1 MTAVSDDEA
10 LTPEAATSEDNS
22 VKTLL
27 AYCRDKSRV
36 CPTPQPWNSLWKLL
50 PNHSGVG
57 TGWEPA
63 MPLILGAWLESTNS
77 EKRLRLT
84 AHIEWAKEWG
94 ALEAVKSFLYSLD
107 ENQWF
112 HLGD

>member
-1 MTAVSDDEA
+1 MMNKASKTNAQSLKRD
-10 LTPEAATSEDNS
+10 S
-22 VKTLL
+22 VKALL
-27 AYCRDKSRV
+27 AYCRDNSRV
-36 CPTPQPWNSLWKLL
+36 CPLPPQWNRLWQLL

-63 MPLILGAWLESTNS
+63 MPLILAAWHESTEV
-77 EKRLRLT
+77 EKKLRLT
-84 AHIEWAKEWG
+84 AHIEWAEEWG
-94 ALEAVKSFLYSLD
+94 ALETVEAFLYSLE

>member
-1 MTAVSDDEA
+1 
-10 LTPEAATSEDNS
+10 
-22 VKTLL
+22 
-27 AYCRDKSRV
+27 
-36 CPTPQPWNSLWKLL
+36 
-50 PNHSGVG
+50 
-57 TGWEPA
+57 